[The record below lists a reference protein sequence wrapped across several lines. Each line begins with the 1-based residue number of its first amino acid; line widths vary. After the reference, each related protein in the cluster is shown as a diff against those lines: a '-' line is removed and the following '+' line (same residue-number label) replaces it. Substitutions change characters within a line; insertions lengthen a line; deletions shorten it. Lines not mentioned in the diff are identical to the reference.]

1 MNLRRSIATVAVI
14 ALPLGLSGC
23 GFDAPTDQVYT
34 PAVGV
39 NNQDGQVDVLNALIV
54 SAEDGSGTLV
64 VSLANNDQADPDALA
79 GVAGQGAEVA
89 VSGDVTIPEG
99 GLVVL
104 SDDSLTVTGDA
115 VRAGAFVTLTFSFD
129 EAASATVKAP
139 VVAQDGPYADVPLP

>member
-64 VSLANNDQADPDALA
+64 VSLANNDQAEPDALA
-79 GVAGQGAEVA
+79 GVAGQGRR
-89 VSGDVTIPEG
+89 GRGLGRRHDPG
-99 GLVVL
+99 GRCW
-104 SDDSLTVTGDA
+104 SCSPTTA
-115 VRAGAFVTLTFSFD
+115 
-129 EAASATVKAP
+129 
-139 VVAQDGPYADVPLP
+139 